1 MIQIK
6 NNHQNVFYHKK
17 DTQVNLCPLCWYVP
31 IITALGM
38 LRQEDKIIKTS
49 LDYIAR
55 TCLEIK
61 KIIEKVNSQ
70 SSINSSS

>member
-6 NNHQNVFYHKK
+6 NNHQNIFYHKK
-17 DTQVNLCPLCWYVP
+17 DTQVNFCPVCWYVP
-31 IITALGM
+31 IIPALGM
-38 LRQEDKIIKTS
+38 LRQEDQRIKTS

-55 TCLEIK
+55 SCLEIK